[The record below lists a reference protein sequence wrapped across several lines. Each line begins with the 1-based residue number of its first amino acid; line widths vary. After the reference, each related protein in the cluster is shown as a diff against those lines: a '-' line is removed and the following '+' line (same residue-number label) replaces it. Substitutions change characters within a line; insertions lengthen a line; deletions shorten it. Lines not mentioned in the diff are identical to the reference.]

1 VVLTALGVALW
12 ATVIAVSRA
21 WGMHLEATGTRLILF
36 TPPVIGGY
44 RVELPTGLVV
54 VAALGVALAVALPRV
69 VERSSWRI
77 TLSLTTGAAALWW
90 IGLALVDGG
99 KGLTQ
104 GLYWSVDYAAAAGRA
119 STAPGGF
126 LRDYVATLPGQ
137 PIALRGHPPGF
148 ALLFGA
154 LDAVGLGGERWAATV
169 VVAASLSAVPAVM
182 ITLRAVAGERQARR
196 AAPFLALTP
205 AATWIVTSTD
215 GATMA
220 TGAWLLALL
229 ALAGAAPPTRA
240 RRADVYA
247 GVAGLA
253 AAFAV
258 LQSYGMVLLAVP
270 VFAIAWYQHRWRP
283 LLIAGGVAVVAVVSL
298 AAWGFW
304 WFAGLGATIHEYRTL
319 EVQRPYQYFVVGNLG
334 AWALALGPATV
345 AGLAVLRH
353 RGTWVVVGGGL
364 AAALLADVSGM
375 SSGEVERIWLPFT
388 LLVLPAA
395 AGLWCSRRA
404 ASDWL
409 VAQVASV
416 VVFTALIGANW

>member
-1 VVLTALGVALW
+1 MAWAAIIAL
-12 ATVIAVSRA
+12 SRA

-44 RVELPTGLVV
+44 RVDIPTGLVV

-69 VERSSWRI
+69 AERASWRAVMG
-77 TLSLTTGAAALWW
+77 LTTGAAALWW
-90 IGLALVDGG
+90 IGLAVVDGV
-99 KGLTQ
+99 KGLTH
-104 GLYWSVDYAAAAGRA
+104 GLYWSVDYAEAVGRV
-119 STAPGGF
+119 SGAPGGF
-126 LRDYVATLPGQ
+126 LRDYVDTLPQQ

-148 ALLFGA
+148 PLLFGA
-154 LDAVGLGGERWAATV
+154 LEAAGLGGERWATTAV
-169 VVAASLSAVPAVM
+169 VLAALSAVPAVLL
-182 ITLRAVAGERQARR
+182 TLRAVAGEASARR

-215 GATMA
+215 AVTMA
-220 TGAWLLALL
+220 TSAWLLALL
-229 ALAGAAPPTRA
+229 ALAGAAPSPSA

-247 GVAGLA
+247 GLAGLA

-258 LQSYGMVLLAVP
+258 LQSYGMVLLAIP
-270 VFAIAWYQHRWRP
+270 VLAIAWYQHRWRP
-283 LLIAGGVAVVAVVSL
+283 LLIAAGVAAIAVGGL
-298 AAWGFW
+298 AVWGFW

-319 EVQRPYQYFVVGNLG
+319 GVQRPYEFFVIGNLG

-353 RGTWVVVGGGL
+353 RGIWVVVGAGL
-364 AAALLADVSGM
+364 AAALVADVSGM

-388 LLVLPAA
+388 FLVLPAA

-404 ASDWL
+404 ASGWL
-409 VAQVASV
+409 VAQVASA